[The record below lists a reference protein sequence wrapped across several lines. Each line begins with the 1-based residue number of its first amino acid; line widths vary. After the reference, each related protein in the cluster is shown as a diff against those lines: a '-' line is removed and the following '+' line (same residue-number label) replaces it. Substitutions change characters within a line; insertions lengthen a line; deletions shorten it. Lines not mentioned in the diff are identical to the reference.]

1 MLRHRIFTF
10 NKMISTSL
18 ALTFV
23 SLALAGCQTTPK
35 AQKPIAVTPILTT
48 SPTVA
53 TGTSIVTLPATAP
66 VAPLRFDVNGKFGIV
81 TPKEAGSAFYTW
93 SQVGNGFLIDLEG
106 AFGLGHFRVEY
117 NGQTATMTNQKGQ
130 TKTASTPEELLRRV
144 TGWQAPI
151 SLLPYWIMGQNA
163 PNDTSSSRDTQQR
176 LALAS
181 NAGWT
186 ANFIYNGN
194 DKQPNKLIMVHQ
206 NGTKATMTI
215 NHL

>member
-1 MLRHRIFTF
+1 ML
-10 NKMISTSL
+10 STSTVSIRTL
-18 ALTFV
+18 SSSALTLMAL
-23 SLALAGCQTTPK
+23 SLGLVGCQTTPK
-35 AQKPIAVTPILTT
+35 IQPTPVTSVVVAPPITTTANPTSTMPTT
-48 SPTVA
+48 S
-53 TGTSIVTLPATAP
+53 
-66 VAPLRFDVNGKFGIV
+66 LRFDVNGKLGIV

-117 NGQTATMTNQKGQ
+117 NGQSAVVTNQKGQ
-130 TKTASTPEELLRRV
+130 TMTAATPEELLRRI

-163 PNDTSSSRDTQQR
+163 PSDTRASRDSQQR
-176 LALAS
+176 LATAS

-186 ANFIYNGN
+186 ANFSYNGN
-194 DKQPNKLIMVHQ
+194 DKRPNKLIMIHQ